1 VRTRFIFFGALTLTA
16 VLTACGGGG
25 STTAAA
31 GPDSTAP
38 ATTSAGAGT
47 NGANGQAQRQAYAQC
62 LQQHGVTAGFGRQ
75 GGPPTSNT
83 TGTTIDPNV
92 MAAARQACASLRPT
106 GGFGAGF
113 GGANNPANQAY
124 FQCLRQHGVTFPSA
138 PPTTA
143 AGSTAGS
150 DAGRPRF
157 NPSDPSFQAAQQA
170 CASLRPQRG
179 NGTTT
184 TTG

>member
-1 VRTRFIFFGALTLTA
+1 MFFGALTLTA

-31 GPDSTAP
+31 GPDSSAP
-38 ATTSAGAGT
+38 ASTSAGSGA
-47 NGANGQAQRQAYAQC
+47 NGANNQAQRQAYAQC
-62 LQQHGVTAGFGRQ
+62 LQQHGVTAGFGGRQ
-75 GGPPTSNT
+75 GGRPPTSNA

-92 MAAARQACASLRPT
+92 MAAARQACASLRPA
-106 GGFGAGF
+106 GGFGAGGF

-124 FQCLRQHGVTFPSA
+124 FQCLQQHGVTFPST

-143 AGSTAGS
+143 AGSTANSGG
-150 DAGRPRF
+150 GRPGF
-157 NPSDPSFQAAQQA
+157 NPNDPAFQAAQKA